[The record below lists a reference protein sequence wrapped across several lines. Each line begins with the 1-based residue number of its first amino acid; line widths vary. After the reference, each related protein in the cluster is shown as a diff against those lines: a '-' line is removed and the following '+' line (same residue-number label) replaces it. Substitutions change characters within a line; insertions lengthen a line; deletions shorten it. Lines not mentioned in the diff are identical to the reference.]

1 MKYGLI
7 GERLP
12 HSFSKEIHALCA
24 PYDYELC
31 ELGPAAVDGFMRAAE
46 FEAINV
52 TIPYKRTVIPYL
64 DEIDPRAEAIGAV
77 NTVVN
82 RGGRLCGYNTDF
94 YGLLAL
100 IRRENIEISG
110 KKVMILGTGGTS
122 HTAHAVAEA
131 LGAAKILTVSRTP
144 KKEGEISYFEAENAH
159 ADAEIIINT
168 TPVGMFPHPEATPIN
183 IEYFPH
189 LCGVIDAIYNPLRT
203 ELVMSARERG
213 IAAAGGLYMLVAQ
226 GVLASRVFLGDDI
239 ELAMCDTA
247 TAELCESVYKKILS
261 DKENIVLTGMPSSG
275 KSTVGRALSK
285 KLGREL
291 FDLDAEI
298 VRAANMPITGIFEKF
313 GEEHFRE
320 LESDVIRQ
328 IAGEKTGAV
337 IATGGGAI
345 LRPENVR
352 ALKKSGRIY
361 FIDRA
366 PEHLMPTADRPTASD
381 REAILRRYRERYE
394 IYCSTADQRVA
405 TDECIE
411 NTVKTI
417 IEEHKK

>member
-247 TAELCESVYKKILS
+247 TAELCERVYKKILS